1 MLKSFKYRLYPTTKQ
16 QILLDKHLGT
26 TRFVYNLALE
36 TKINAY
42 NTHKIS
48 LSIYDLQKQLVELK
62 QELPWMKEI
71 NSQSI
76 QSTLLNLDNAY
87 KKFFREKSGFPKFKK
102 KTMRN
107 SFAVPQ
113 NVKIEKSKII
123 IPKFL
128 EGINFVMDR
137 PTKGTLKS
145 ATVSRS
151 TIYFM

>member
-48 LSIYDLQKQLVELK
+48 LSRYDLQKQLVELK

-102 KTMRN
+102 KT
-107 SFAVPQ
+107 
-113 NVKIEKSKII
+113 
-123 IPKFL
+123 
-128 EGINFVMDR
+128 
-137 PTKGTLKS
+137 
-145 ATVSRS
+145 
-151 TIYFM
+151 